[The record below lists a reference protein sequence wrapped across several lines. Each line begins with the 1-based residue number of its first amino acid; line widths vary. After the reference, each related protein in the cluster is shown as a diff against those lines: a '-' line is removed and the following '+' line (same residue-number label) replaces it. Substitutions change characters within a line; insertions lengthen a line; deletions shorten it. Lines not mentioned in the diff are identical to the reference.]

1 MAERTQLER
10 FSEAQAA
17 ERMPSIPG
25 WTLESDAIAR
35 DFDFKDFRAS
45 LAFVESVADIAEEQD
60 HHPDIVISYSRVRL
74 FLSTHKV
81 GGLTEKDFAL
91 AAAIDRLL

>member
-1 MAERTQLER
+1 MADKKQLER
-10 FSEAQAA
+10 LSEAQAA
-17 ERMPSIPG
+17 ELMSSLPG
-25 WTLESDAIAR
+25 WTLEGEAIAR

-81 GGLTEKDFAL
+81 GGLTKKDFAL
-91 AAAIDRLL
+91 ASAIDRLL

>member
-1 MAERTQLER
+1 VADQKKLER
-10 FSEAQAA
+10 LSEAQAA
-17 ERMPSIPG
+17 ELMASVPD
-25 WTLESDAIAR
+25 WTLDGDVISR
-35 DFDFKDFRAS
+35 GFDFKDFRGS

-60 HHPDIVISYSRVRL
+60 HHPDITISYSRVSL
-74 FLSTHKV
+74 FLSTHKA

>member
-1 MAERTQLER
+1 MVDQIKPERLSQAE
-10 FSEAQAA
+10 AA
-17 ERMPSIPG
+17 ELMASVPNWMLDGDVIS
-25 WTLESDAIAR
+25 R
-35 DFDFKDFRAS
+35 DFDFKDFRGS

-60 HHPDIVISYSRVRL
+60 HHPDIVISYSRVH
-74 FLSTHKV
+74 LSLTTHKA

>member
-1 MAERTQLER
+1 MA
-10 FSEAQAA
+10 SV
-17 ERMPSIPG
+17 PD
-25 WTLESDAIAR
+25 WTLESAAIAR

-74 FLSTHKV
+74 FLSTHTV

-91 AAAIDRLL
+91 ASAIDRLL

>member
-1 MAERTQLER
+1 MADEKKPERL
-10 FSEAQAA
+10 SEAQAA
-17 ERMPSIPG
+17 ELMASVPE
-25 WTLESDAIAR
+25 WTLEDDAISR
-35 DFDFKDFRAS
+35 DLDFEDFRGS

-60 HHPDIVISYSRVRL
+60 HHPDIVISYDRVRL
-74 FLSTHKV
+74 FLSTHKA

>member
-1 MAERTQLER
+1 MADQKKLER
-10 FSEAQAA
+10 LSEAQAA
-17 ERMPSIPG
+17 KLMASVPD
-25 WTLESDAIAR
+25 WTLEGDAIAR
-35 DFDFKDFRAS
+35 DFDLKDFRGS

-60 HHPDIVISYSRVRL
+60 HHPDIVISYNRVRL

-91 AAAIDRLL
+91 ASAIDRLL